1 MGTYLSTPVLDKRTE
16 QGSDLTDSHV
26 PIRWAVVDMQ
36 GWRKSMEDAHVAR
49 TDVPLP
55 LCFSAP
61 REENGDNTASFSP
74 SSTRAKVF
82 AVFDGHGGPEAA
94 RFCQT
99 RLIPVL
105 ISHSHWK
112 TTTKSG
118 KDNSGTNDQNMAY
131 CIGQALVET
140 FHALDRLIDDP
151 SSRQEIEKWRS
162 EDPPPYV
169 TGEEAAKLDESL
181 VNAVRQED
189 LHQRCHATMGS
200 SEAADGAAKLHLLDD
215 GDDESEDSEENT
227 TSGDVKVSKEWG
239 VSERGE
245 IVDEGEVFE
254 DSFSEQLEDADAFEN
269 KDSDGAIHDD
279 SDEEKEENKK
289 DDGQVED
296 TTTSKNSEGKE
307 TMVISAND
315 AVAMFQKMLLN
326 GPPDA
331 DADDKEHDSNSL
343 DNTIED
349 NMKGDTFRA
358 ENEGDYGGGNLGGGK
373 VVEGV
378 VNVPTKAQLLNP
390 PTGNVEQSVSVPT
403 RIQNGRKVCNLPD
416 HPVHAGC
423 TSVVAVIVG
432 RTLVVANAGD
442 SRAVLCRAGGLTEP
456 LSFDHKP
463 LQNREMNRIINAGG
477 FVNQFGRVNGNLN
490 LSRSIGDLKY
500 KQVPGISPA
509 EQMITAEPDILT
521 TSLRTGDE
529 FIVLGCDGIWDCLS
543 NEECVKYVRDRID
556 KKLPHEIGIE
566 MLDEI
571 VSADPRASQGIGGDN
586 MTIMIIDLLPQS
598 RAYKNG

>member
-1 MGTYLSTPVLDKRTE
+1 M
-16 QGSDLTDSHV
+16 
-26 PIRWAVVDMQ
+26 
-36 GWRKSMEDAHVAR
+36 AR

-55 LCFSAP
+55 LGCSTP
-61 REENGDNTASFSP
+61 RNENGAISTTTFSP
-74 SSTRAKVF
+74 SSRRAKVF

-99 RLIPVL
+99 RLVPVL
-105 ISHSHWK
+105 TSHSHWK
-112 TTTKSG
+112 ATPKVG
-118 KDNSGTNDQNMAY
+118 NDNDGFNEQNMAY

-162 EDPPPYV
+162 EVPPPYV
-169 TGEEAAKLDESL
+169 AGEEAAKVEESL
-181 VNAVRQED
+181 LNATGRDD
-189 LHQRCHATMGS
+189 LQQPCNTVMDP
-200 SEAADGAAKLHLLDD
+200 SEVADGAAKLHLLDD

-227 TSGDVKVSKEWG
+227 ASDDVKASKEWG
-239 VSERGE
+239 VSESGE
-245 IVDEGEVFE
+245 IVNEGEVFE
-254 DSFSEQLEDADAFEN
+254 DSFSEQIEDADAFEN
-269 KDSDGAIHDD
+269 KDCDGVIHDD
-279 SDEEKEENKK
+279 SDEEKEENKSE
-289 DDGQVED
+289 DGEVED
-296 TTTSKNSEGKE
+296 VTSSKNNEGKQ
-307 TMVISAND
+307 TMVLSAND
-315 AVAMFQKMLLN
+315 AMAMFQKILHIN
-326 GPPDA
+326 EPSDA
-331 DADDKEHDSNSL
+331 DADVSEHDTNGQ
-343 DNTIED
+343 DATKEE
-349 NMKGDTFRA
+349 NMKGDTSRAKEEESDDSGSNGRGVLQGGKIA
-358 ENEGDYGGGNLGGGK
+358 EN
-373 VVEGV
+373 VMV
-378 VNVPTKAQLLNP
+378 VPTKTQLLNP
-390 PTGNVEQSVSVPT
+390 PTGNVELSVSVPT
-403 RIQNGRKVCNLPD
+403 RIHNGRKVCNLPD

-521 TSLRTGDE
+521 TSLKAGDE

-556 KKLPHEIGIE
+556 SKLPHEIGIE

>member
-1 MGTYLSTPVLDKRTE
+1 
-16 QGSDLTDSHV
+16 
-26 PIRWAVVDMQ
+26 
-36 GWRKSMEDAHVAR
+36 
-49 TDVPLP
+49 
-55 LCFSAP
+55 
-61 REENGDNTASFSP
+61 
-74 SSTRAKVF
+74 
-82 AVFDGHGGPEAA
+82 
-94 RFCQT
+94 
-99 RLIPVL
+99 
-105 ISHSHWK
+105 
-112 TTTKSG
+112 
-118 KDNSGTNDQNMAY
+118 MAY
-131 CIGQALVET
+131 CIGQVLVET

-162 EDPPPYV
+162 EVPPPYV
-169 TGEEAAKLDESL
+169 IGEEAAKVDESL

-189 LHQRCHATMGS
+189 LQRCHATMGF

-227 TSGDVKVSKEWG
+227 PSGDVKVSQEWE

-245 IVDEGEVFE
+245 IVDESEVFE
-254 DSFSEQLEDADAFEN
+254 DSFSEKLEDADAFEN
-269 KDSDGAIHDD
+269 KDSDGVIHDD

-289 DDGQVED
+289 EDGQVED

-307 TMVISAND
+307 TMVLSAND

-331 DADDKEHDSNSL
+331 DADDKEHDSNCL

-358 ENEGDYGGGNLGGGK
+358 EDEGDCGGSNLGGGK